1 MIYQLSIAFILF
13 IIYSFVG
20 WLMEVV
26 NCLWEKHRF
35 INRGFLIGPICPIYG
50 VGSILLI
57 TLLTR
62 YSDNLVRLFIHAII
76 VCSILEYM
84 TSYFME
90 KIFHARWWDYSHQKF
105 NLNGRICAKTMI
117 PFGIFGTLIVGYVNP
132 FLYSK
137 ISLINPTAIEY
148 IALVLFLA
156 YLLDSIVSTG
166 IIINIGKTMKF
177 VEKDA
182 TEQITTKVRGI
193 IESQGKIYARIFKSF
208 PSLINTK
215 ERLIDIRDALNKEL
229 AKFDKKKKK
238 KEE

>member
-50 VGSILLI
+50 VGSILII

-62 YSDNLVRLFIHAII
+62 YSDNLIRLFFHAII

-156 YLLDSIVSTG
+156 YLLD
-166 IIINIGKTMKF
+166 
-177 VEKDA
+177 
-182 TEQITTKVRGI
+182 
-193 IESQGKIYARIFKSF
+193 
-208 PSLINTK
+208 
-215 ERLIDIRDALNKEL
+215 
-229 AKFDKKKKK
+229 
-238 KEE
+238 

>member
-1 MIYQLSIAFILF
+1 MIYTISIYFILF

-26 NCLWEKHRF
+26 NCLVEKHRF
-35 INRGFLIGPICPIYG
+35 INRGFLIGPVCPIYG
-50 VGSILLI
+50 VGSLLLI
-57 TLLTR
+57 IFLTR
-62 YSDNLVRLFIHAII
+62 YSDNLLRLFFHAII
-76 VCSILEYM
+76 ICSILEYM

-90 KIFHARWWDYSHQKF
+90 KIFHARWWDYSKNKF
-105 NLNGRICAKTMI
+105 NLNGRICAETMI

-182 TEQITTKVRGI
+182 TEQITKKVRGI

-238 KEE
+238 KGE